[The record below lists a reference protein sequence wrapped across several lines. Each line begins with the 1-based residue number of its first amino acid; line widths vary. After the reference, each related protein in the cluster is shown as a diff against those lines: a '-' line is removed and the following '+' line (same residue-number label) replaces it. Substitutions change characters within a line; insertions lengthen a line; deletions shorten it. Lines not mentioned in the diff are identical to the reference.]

1 MRLNEIKDDGPI
13 YWQDP
18 DFDPNNPTIAIKGGA
33 GTYKYKTL
41 KDMVA
46 RELADLS
53 KEVSERSGEHA
64 ASLLNHVAGN
74 TKSTVLNHIHT
85 FIDATKQIENRHV
98 KGILTRMKKNH
109 LFTTIKNSDQ

>member
-1 MRLNEIKDDGPI
+1 MRYTELNESGSIHWEDE
-13 YWQDP
+13 
-18 DFDPNNPTIAIKGGA
+18 DFDADNPTVAIKGGA

-64 ASLLNHVAGN
+64 ASLLKQVAGN
-74 TKSTVLNHIHT
+74 SKSTVLNHIYT
-85 FIDATKQIENRHV
+85 FIDATTQIENRHV
-98 KGILTRMKKNH
+98 KGLLTRMKKNH

>member
-13 YWQDP
+13 YWEDP

-64 ASLLNHVAGN
+64 ASLLKQVAGN
-74 TKSTVLNHIHT
+74 SKSTVLNHIYT
-85 FIDATKQIENRHV
+85 FIDATTQIENRHV
-98 KGILTRMKKNH
+98 KGLLTRMKKNH